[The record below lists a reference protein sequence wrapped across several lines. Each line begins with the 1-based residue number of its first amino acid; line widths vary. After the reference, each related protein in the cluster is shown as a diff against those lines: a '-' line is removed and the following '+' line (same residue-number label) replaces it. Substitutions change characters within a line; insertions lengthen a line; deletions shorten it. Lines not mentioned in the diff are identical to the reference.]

1 MNTKEMITAIEAGK
15 LDENLKRVY
24 VTATAS

>member
-1 MNTKEMITAIEAGK
+1 MNTKEMIAAVEAGK

-24 VTATAS
+24 VTDEAV